1 MRNRSSRFALLLAV
15 ALLPQGL
22 AAAQK
27 LDKDDKKFLD
37 DVRPILLPDEEKTFK
52 ALKEKSD
59 RLEFQKI
66 FWARRDPDLATPEN
80 EYQVEYLAARAE
92 ADRTFRVPAQ
102 AGSTT
107 DCGRT
112 FILLGKPDEVQQ
124 DSTESPGLRPPE
136 TWTYRDRPGQTFA
149 GGRALIAFDPECR
162 APAGFAA
169 QLDRVATARVIQP
182 NIDYRTGK
190 DGRLTKLVD
199 LLPKDTAARALF
211 KQPRQDFPLAVQ
223 APYLKVSD
231 GGTALLG
238 LVRGEAASLA
248 VAESGGAKTVNVSI
262 AASAVGEDGK
272 EAGWTEQTMKVPV
285 GADGAFVASFKLGL
299 KAGKYTLKAGA
310 VDVKG
315 GKATLASTP
324 VDVPD
329 LNRVETGPDGS
340 VQKVA
345 STGSVFVV
353 RGIEE
358 VPGGS
363 DPEHPFA
370 AYELGRVRIIPAFG
384 GVVRKADQV
393 EIFYQVYDL
402 KVDPATGKAD
412 ATANVSILKDG
423 RTPVAKAPP
432 NPIETEFAGS
442 SVGPISLAA
451 YEPGKYLVQLK
462 VTDKLAKKD
471 LVQDAPLEILP

>member
-1 MRNRSSRFALLLAV
+1 MRNRSSRSALLLAA
-15 ALLPQGL
+15 ALLSPAL
-22 AAAQK
+22 VAAQK
-27 LDKDDKKFLD
+27 LDKEDKQFLD
-37 DVRPILLPDEEKTFK
+37 EIRPILPADEEKTYRG
-52 ALKEKSD
+52 LKEKGD

-66 FWARRDPDLATPEN
+66 FWARRDPDLATPDN
-80 EYQVEYLAARAE
+80 EYQTTYLAARAE
-92 ADRTFRVPAQ
+92 ADRAYRVPAQ

-112 FILLGKPDEVQQ
+112 FILLGKPDDVQREV
-124 DSTESPGLRPPE
+124 TESPGVRPAE

-149 GGRALIAFDPECR
+149 GGKAVIAFDPECR
-162 APAGFAA
+162 APVGFTA
-169 QLDRVATARVIQP
+169 QLDRVSAAKVVQP
-182 NIDYRTGK
+182 NINYRTGK
-190 DGRLTKLVD
+190 DGRLTKLID

-223 APYLKVSD
+223 ASYLKVSD

-248 VAESGGAKTVNVSI
+248 VAEGGGAKAVNVSI
-262 AASAVGEDGK
+262 AASAMGADGK

-285 GADGAFVASFKLGL
+285 GDDGAFVASFKLGL
-299 KAGKYTLKAGA
+299 KPGKYTLTAGA

-324 VDVPD
+324 VEVPD
-329 LNRVETGPDGS
+329 LNRVETAPDGS

-345 STGSVFVV
+345 SAGSVFVV

-358 VPGGS
+358 IPGGS

-370 AYELGRVRIIPAFG
+370 AYELGRVRIIPAFA
-384 GVVRKADQV
+384 GVVRKAEQV

-402 KVDPATGKAD
+402 KLDPATGKAD
-412 ATANVSILKDG
+412 ATAVVSILKDG
-423 RTPVAKAPP
+423 KTPVAKAPP
-432 NPIETEFAGS
+432 NPIDTEFAGS
-442 SVGPISLAA
+442 SVGPIPLAG
-451 YEPGKYLVQLK
+451 YEPGKYVVQVR

-471 LVQDAPLEILP
+471 LLQEAPLEVVP